1 VTELVQQSPN
11 ISRELLESLSA
22 LDAATLYE
30 AAGQKGMVDP
40 GIRPAWRGARVCG
53 PALTVKCSPRDNLM
67 LHRAVTV
74 AEPGDVIVAS
84 VENELRAGAWGEILT
99 VAAQVRGI
107 AGLVIDGAVR
117 DIEAIEGLGF
127 PIFSRGLAIG
137 GCTKKETGTLNC
149 PIDFG
154 GVCVR
159 PGDLVFGDRDGLV
172 VIDRD
177 CADAVCLLA
186 LQRRENER
194 IMIENLRKGKTTL
207 ELLGLG
213 AS

>member
-1 VTELVQQSPN
+1 
-11 ISRELLESLSA
+11 
-22 LDAATLYE
+22 LDTATLYE
-30 AAGQKGMVDP
+30 AAEQKGMVDP

-99 VAAQVRGI
+99 VAAQMRGI

-137 GCTKKETGTLNC
+137 ACTKKETGTINC

-159 PGDLVFGDRDGLV
+159 PGDLVVGDTDGLV

-177 CADAVCLLA
+177 CVEAVYA
-186 LQRRENER
+186 AAAQRREKER
-194 IMIENLRKGKTTL
+194 ILIEGLRDGKTTL
-207 ELLGLG
+207 ALLGLG
-213 AS
+213 GAE